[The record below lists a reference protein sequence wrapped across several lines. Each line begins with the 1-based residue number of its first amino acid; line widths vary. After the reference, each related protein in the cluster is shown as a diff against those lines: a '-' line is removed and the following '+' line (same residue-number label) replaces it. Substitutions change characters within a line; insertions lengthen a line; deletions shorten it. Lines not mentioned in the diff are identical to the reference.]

1 MFGSGG
7 KRKGQGKQN
16 GKWPEGAIK
25 EEDEEVMEDDIVD
38 EGDTFEVEGDGDG
51 EAPGRGSYD
60 VGELDAERRGA
71 VDTDADQRSLSAS
84 V

>member
-1 MFGSGG
+1 MAGVG

-25 EEDEEVMEDDIVD
+25 EEDEEVLDGEGD
-38 EGDTFEVEGDGDG
+38 EGDLEIDGEGDDVERDSYEAEEINSMRQGLSDG
-51 EAPGRGSYD
+51 
-60 VGELDAERRGA
+60 
-71 VDTDADQRSLSAS
+71 RSTSAS

>member
-1 MFGSGG
+1 MSGSGG

-25 EEDEEVMEDDIVD
+25 EEDEEVIEDDIID
-38 EGDTFEVEGDGDG
+38 EGDTFEVEGDGD
-51 EAPGRGSYD
+51 APGRGSYD